1 MLGFKLVQ
9 HAIKVLFFDFWA
21 TVRLT
26 VFPIVVGGVAAFFAT
41 YFLAGDTLGTLEGAP
56 YDGRTTAEL
65 GQFLAIFLSLAILI
79 VVGCWAAV
87 GWHRFILL
95 EEQTGSFF
103 PMFSW
108 SYVKSYIW
116 AGLRIFLLL
125 FIILV
130 VLMFVLMVVVQFL
143 SAVGLGAWSFL
154 LVLAVVQIIGMVLFF
169 RFSLVL
175 PAAALGLPMSLRQS
189 LNATKGQTLALLT
202 VALLLAGLGFLADYF
217 EFLGVAG
224 LILWI
229 FLSWFGFALGISI
242 LTTFYGVYVEKREL

>member
-21 TVRLT
+21 TIRLT
-26 VFPIVVGGVAAFFAT
+26 VFPIVVGGVAVFCAT
-41 YFLAGDTLGTLEGAP
+41 YFVAGNTLGTLESAP
-56 YDGRTTAEL
+56 YDGRTTPDL
-65 GQFLAIFLSLAILI
+65 GLFLAVFLSLAILI

-87 GWHRFILL
+87 GWHRFVLL
-95 EEQTGSFF
+95 EEQPGSFF

-130 VLMFVLMVVVQFL
+130 VLMFVLTVVVQFL

-154 LVLAVVQIIGMVLFF
+154 LVLAVVQIIGMALFF

-175 PAAALGLPMSLRQS
+175 PAAALGQPMSLRQS
-189 LNATKGQTLALLT
+189 SNATRGQTRTFLT
-202 VALLLAGLGFLADYF
+202 VALLLAGLGFLANYTQ
-217 EFLGVAG
+217 FLGVAG
-224 LILWI
+224 LILWV
-229 FLSWFGFALGISI
+229 FLSWLSFALGISI